1 MKNKKVSFMKKIV
14 MIISIMTLIVMPSN
28 VHALNNN
35 SYTEIEYSAD
45 GSYYETTINY
55 FNSYA
60 RSQKSSSKT
69 LKYYSSNNE
78 PCWYVTVTGTYTY
91 GNGTAKCTSSKVSAG
106 TYKNNWK
113 IRDKSSSK
121 SGATAIAY
129 AKANKLYNGH
139 EIETKTKTVKLT
151 CGSTGVLS

>member
-1 MKNKKVSFMKKIV
+1 MRNKKIPFMKKII
-14 MIISIMTLIVMPSN
+14 MIISIIALIVMPSN
-28 VHALNNN
+28 VYSLNDN
-35 SYTEIEYSAD
+35 SHTKIEYLAD

-55 FNSYA
+55 FNSFA

-91 GNGTAKCTSSKVSAG
+91 GNGTAKCTASKVTAG

-113 IRDKSSSK
+113 IVNKSSSK
-121 SGATAIAY
+121 SGATAIAS

-151 CGSTGVLS
+151 CSSTGSLS

>member
-1 MKNKKVSFMKKIV
+1 MKKII
-14 MIISIMTLIVMPSN
+14 MIISIIALIVMPSN
-28 VHALNNN
+28 VYSLNNN
-35 SYTEIEYSAD
+35 SYTKIEYLTD

-55 FNSYA
+55 FNGFA

-69 LKYYSSNNE
+69 VKYYSSNNE

-91 GNGTAKCTSSKVSAG
+91 GNGTSKCTASKVTAG

-113 IRDKSSSK
+113 IIDKSSSK
-121 SGATAIAY
+121 SGATAIAS

-139 EIETKTKTVKLT
+139 ETETKTKTVKLT
-151 CGSTGVLS
+151 CSSTGSLS